1 MNIPQPAMQPKRLRL
16 NAIVSFIRNY
26 WFDYAVLILV
36 VLTAILIPTWFIC
49 KKAGFS
55 PWLAFITLIPV
66 GHLILLYV
74 LAFADWKVV
83 PAPQAYPHIG
93 MVCPSG
99 KVVLVGAAVS
109 VTALWAKTGA
119 AAVRRTA
126 DVAASTDLTRPALT
140 RWRARWR
147 QTRRRSPTRS

>member
-1 MNIPQPAMQPKRLRL
+1 MQPHAAQFIHILW
-16 NAIVSFIRNY
+16 AILAF
-26 WFDYAVLILV
+26 YAVLILV

-83 PAPQAYPHIG
+83 PAPQAYWPPQPPLPPQG
-93 MVCPSG
+93 
-99 KVVLVGAAVS
+99 
-109 VTALWAKTGA
+109 
-119 AAVRRTA
+119 
-126 DVAASTDLTRPALT
+126 
-140 RWRARWR
+140 
-147 QTRRRSPTRS
+147 

>member
-1 MNIPQPAMQPKRLRL
+1 MQPHAAQFIHILW
-16 NAIVSFIRNY
+16 AILAF
-26 WFDYAVLILV
+26 YAVLILV

-83 PAPQAYPHIG
+83 PAPQAYWPPQPPYPPQPPLPPQG
-93 MVCPSG
+93 
-99 KVVLVGAAVS
+99 
-109 VTALWAKTGA
+109 
-119 AAVRRTA
+119 
-126 DVAASTDLTRPALT
+126 
-140 RWRARWR
+140 
-147 QTRRRSPTRS
+147 